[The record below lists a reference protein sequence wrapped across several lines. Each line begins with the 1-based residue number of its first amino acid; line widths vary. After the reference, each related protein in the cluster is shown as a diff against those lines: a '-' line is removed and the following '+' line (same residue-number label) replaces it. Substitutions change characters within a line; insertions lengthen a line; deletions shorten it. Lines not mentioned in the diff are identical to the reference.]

1 MIIMHYTSSRAMYE
15 LSYEYLV
22 ETYDAGEQEAYE
34 LDEDYARDTHD
45 LDELAYRHY
54 A

>member
-1 MIIMHYTSSRAMYE
+1 MYDDYA
-15 LSYEYLV
+15 YEYLV
-22 ETYDAGEQEAYE
+22 ETYDMGEQDAPECRD

-45 LDELAYRHY
+45 LDELAYKHY